1 LLEQKM
7 LWPDT
12 RVVPFHYPHPVT
24 GKHVAEDDL
33 RAPHYGQD
41 VSTSDPPLSLAPP
54 KDQQEK
60 LKAGGAAE
68 ATSGSQ
74 KNGVNGSTEELRS
87 EVEHIEIAA

>member
-33 RAPHYGQD
+33 RAPHYGKD

-54 KDQQEK
+54 KDQQES
-60 LKAGGAAE
+60 LQSGGSAANS
-68 ATSGSQ
+68 TSASQ
-74 KNGVNGSTEELRS
+74 NGMNGDVKELRQ